1 MPTRAAHLIAFL
13 TIVLL
18 STGLH
23 VYIYRQLARLV
34 RRDFPRQAKTG
45 LRIAKVLFVYF
56 ELPFLYLFFWKH
68 LTFDTS
74 VLTTFLVFPFA
85 VWQMVMLV
93 WGAILV
99 PIGIYR
105 SRYLKSFR
113 STTGKLIVKPIRQA
127 VRRSLRP
134 RRKVILEPS
143 EEIA

>member
-1 MPTRAAHLIAFL
+1 MPNRAAHLIAFL
-13 TIVLL
+13 TIVLI
-18 STGLH
+18 SAGLH

-34 RRDFPRQAKTG
+34 KRDFPRQSKTG
-45 LRIAKVLFVYF
+45 LKIAKVLFVYF
-56 ELPFLYLFFWKH
+56 DLPFLYLFFWKH

-74 VLTTFLVFPFA
+74 VITTVLLFPFA

-93 WGAILV
+93 WGLIVV

-105 SRYLKSFR
+105 SKYLRSFR
-113 STTGKLIVKPIRQA
+113 RATSKLIVKPIRLA

-134 RRKVILEPS
+134 RREVILEPS